1 MLTMMIIAFGIM
13 ALVGILTAIDSILMS
28 MTDNFSGLGANSFAI
43 SRKGQN
49 FRRNDGGRQTKASP
63 PITFEQAITLSEKN
77 KLPTRIS
84 ISGYATGGA
93 TVVFDSKKTDPNISV
108 IGVNENYLDINAY
121 ELTAGRPFSTNEY
134 LYGVNV
140 CLVGNEIVKKL
151 FSGRAQAA
159 VDQVISIAG
168 NKYRI
173 VGVMAS
179 QGSSM
184 NSNVDKQIELPLL
197 TQKKIYGYTDQNYDI
212 TVGIP
217 VGASLQECIDYT
229 TGLFRTIRRL
239 KVVEEDDFEI
249 EKSDAIME
257 ILEENTATLRLA
269 TVGIGLITLLG
280 AAIGLMNIMLVS
292 VTERTREI
300 GIRKALGATKNNILF
315 QFLIEAI
322 VICQIGGLIG
332 IFLGIMAGNFISIFM
347 KGAFIIPWAWI
358 IMGIITCLLVGLISG
373 IYPAM
378 KAARLDPV
386 ESLRYE

>member
-1 MLTMMIIAFGIM
+1 M
-13 ALVGILTAIDSILMS
+13 
-28 MTDNFSGLGANSFAI
+28 
-43 SRKGQN
+43 
-49 FRRNDGGRQTKASP
+49 
-63 PITFEQAITLSEKN
+63 
-77 KLPTRIS
+77 
-84 ISGYATGGA
+84 
-93 TVVFDSKKTDPNISV
+93 
-108 IGVNENYLDINAY
+108 
-121 ELTAGRPFSTNEY
+121 
-134 LYGVNV
+134 YGTNV
-140 CLVGNEIVKKL
+140 CLVGSEIVKKL
-151 FSGRAQAA
+151 FSGRELAA
-159 VDQVISIAG
+159 LDQNISISG
-168 NKYRI
+168 NRFRI
-173 VGVMAS
+173 VGVLTT

-184 NSNVDKQIELPLL
+184 NNNVDKQIEIPLL

-212 TVGIP
+212 TVGVPAGSI
-217 VGASLQECIDYT
+217 LQESIDYT

-239 KVVEEDDFEI
+239 KVVEEDDFQI
-249 EKSDAIME
+249 EKSDAIMS

-332 IFLGIMAGNFISIFM
+332 IFLGILAGNSISIFM

-358 IMGIITCLLVGLISG
+358 IMGIITCALVGLISG
-373 IYPAM
+373 IYPAI